1 MVSAMRITWD
11 LKPERKVVPAE
22 TLGHMRSSAEAMIEM
37 RRIFIIDLTSD
48 YPLCRSL
55 HTDRERRMSKFLGG
69 ALFTV
74 ILLAAVGAEFGPPLV
89 GCVVKGNISPNTG
102 EKIYH
107 VPGQEYYRVTRVSL
121 TKGERW
127 FCSEQTAQKSGW
139 RKAYR

>member
-1 MVSAMRITWD
+1 
-11 LKPERKVVPAE
+11 
-22 TLGHMRSSAEAMIEM
+22 MIEI
-37 RRIFIIDLTSD
+37 RRIFIVELTRD
-48 YPLCRSL
+48 FPLCRSL
-55 HTDRERRMSKFLGG
+55 RAGRKRRMSKLLGG
-69 ALFTV
+69 LLFIG
-74 ILLAAVGAEFGPPLV
+74 ILMAAVAAEFGPRLV

-121 TKGERW
+121 TNGERW